1 MGKQMNLHP
10 VTIIFF
16 TLAMGTLFGG
26 IGAIL
31 VVPAAAFVKIV
42 ISEFYLSPRN
52 RDQISV
58 KAESRRIA
66 LGEGKLG
73 G

>member
-1 MGKQMNLHP
+1 

-42 ISEFYLSPRN
+42 ISEFYLSARN

-66 LGEGKLG
+66 LGEGKLEG
-73 G
+73 